1 MEITATEMKNNMG
14 QYLRECKHGPI
25 YITKNGKVA
34 AKLVDYTYDLAVD
47 RVEIIRD
54 ALPVYGDRDDFYTY
68 EAFIAM
74 TEASEERYELIDG
87 EVFMLASPRFE
98 HQYALSNLNEA
109 FTNYFAD
116 RPCKNFFAPLDIQ
129 LDRGIEGRDPCV
141 VQPDLMVL
149 CDWKDNI
156 GDDGK
161 YKGTPTLVIEILSP
175 STKRH
180 DLVRKLDLYMNTGI
194 KEYWAVDLEQKM
206 VLVYSFTDKSIEM
219 FKVFKEKEKVMSH
232 VFEGLELAAAKVFM

>member
-14 QYLRECKHGPI
+14 KYLRECKHAPI

-54 ALPVYGDRDDFYTY
+54 AVPAYGKRDELFTY

-98 HQYALSNLNEA
+98 HQHSLMSLSSSFHE
-109 FTNYFAD
+109 YFKD
-116 RPCKNFFAPLDIQ
+116 KKCNHYVAPLDIE
-129 LDRGIEGRDPCV
+129 LDREIEGRDPCV

-149 CDWKDNI
+149 CDWKDSI
-156 GDDGK
+156 GKDGK
-161 YKGTPTLVIEILSP
+161 YKGTPALVVEILSP

-180 DLVRKLDLYMNTGI
+180 DLVKKLDLYMNTNV
-194 KEYWAVDLEQKM
+194 KEYWVVDLEQKV
-206 VLVYSFTDKSIEM
+206 VLVYSFTEKSIEM
-219 FKVFKEKEKVMSH
+219 FKVFKEEDLVESYI
-232 VFEGLELAAAKVFM
+232 FEGLETQARTLFM